1 LSIRGLDAFDHA
13 PGRSFLPQGVL
24 AARVSFIMPLIA
36 PGGGTPLAACLAG
49 TVPSGLNSC
58 SLERSH
64 GSAHADCAPRHSLC
78 EDSAISDKLR
88 VLLTEDDPH
97 VVKQVREALRRQG
110 HSVDV
115 AGDGPS
121 GLELASTQGYDAV
134 VLDIGLPGFDG
145 LEVLRR
151 LRAGGNRVPV
161 LVLTGQD
168 DESEVVRAL
177 EDGADDYLTK
187 PASLLELTARLQAL
201 HRRATIVPTSTL
213 KVHDLELDT
222 VRGVV
227 RRAGRKVPLTETE
240 RDLLGVLMTSA
251 GRVVTHQALLEAVW
265 GIDFDPGTNV
275 LPVHISRLRSKL
287 ESRGERRLIHTVRE
301 VGYELS

>member
-1 LSIRGLDAFDHA
+1 
-13 PGRSFLPQGVL
+13 
-24 AARVSFIMPLIA
+24 
-36 PGGGTPLAACLAG
+36 
-49 TVPSGLNSC
+49 
-58 SLERSH
+58 
-64 GSAHADCAPRHSLC
+64 LC

-240 RDLLGVLMTSA
+240 RDLLGVLMASA

>member
-1 LSIRGLDAFDHA
+1 M
-13 PGRSFLPQGVL
+13 GR
-24 AARVSFIMPLIA
+24 LIIF
-36 PGGGTPLAACLAG
+36 
-49 TVPSGLNSC
+49 S
-58 SLERSH
+58 
-64 GSAHADCAPRHSLC
+64 
-78 EDSAISDKLR
+78 
-88 VLLTEDDPH
+88 
-97 VVKQVREALRRQG
+97 RQQT
-110 HSVDV
+110 SV
-115 AGDGPS
+115 
-121 GLELASTQGYDAV
+121 
-134 VLDIGLPGFDG
+134 
-145 LEVLRR
+145 
-151 LRAGGNRVPV
+151 AGGNRVPV